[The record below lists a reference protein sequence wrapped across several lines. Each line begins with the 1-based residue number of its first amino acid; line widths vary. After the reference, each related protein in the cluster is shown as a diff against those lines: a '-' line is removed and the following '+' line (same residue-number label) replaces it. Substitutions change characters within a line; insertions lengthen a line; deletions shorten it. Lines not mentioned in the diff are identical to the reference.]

1 MSWENILKGK
11 LSGRSEKQDK
21 KIVNAEK
28 DFEKREEL
36 INEFMRNY
44 GYPPEYRD
52 ERHFQDMMAEAQNPD
67 YRSSRHYNEGKKK
80 LPKLKARLQ
89 RGNMTRKQEAE
100 LKRKIATLERAIK
113 EYEDNLKRH
122 RGF

>member
-1 MSWENILKGK
+1 MWFNILKGK

-28 DFEKREEL
+28 DLEKREDL
-36 INEFMRNY
+36 IHEFMRHY
-44 GYPPEYRD
+44 GYPPEYQD
-52 ERHFQDMMAEAQNPD
+52 EREFQRLMAEAQNPD

-80 LPKLKARLQ
+80 LPKLKARLE
-89 RGNMTRKQEAE
+89 RGGMTRKQESE
-100 LKRKIATLERAIK
+100 LKRKIATIERAIK
-113 EYEDNLKRH
+113 EYEDNLKRT

>member
-1 MSWENILKGK
+1 MSWKEILKGK
-11 LSGRSEKQDK
+11 LTGRSEKQDK

-28 DFEKREEL
+28 NKEAKHEL
-36 INEFMRNY
+36 IHEFMRHY
-44 GYPPEYRD
+44 GYPPEYED
-52 ERHFQDMMAEAQNPD
+52 EHHFQRMMAEAQDPD
-67 YRSSRHYNEGKKK
+67 YRSIRHYRQGKER

-89 RGNMTRKQEAE
+89 RGGMTRNQESE

-113 EYEDNLKRH
+113 EYEDDLKRV